1 MEFFGVPIENH
12 ILKQSPPE
20 IVVVCLEH
28 LEEECRQRVSGYSST
43 TWYNDGVQKFYE
55 ELAML
60 EESTQDKCLAAILR
74 ELGTMKG
81 AEGVE
86 HIKKILK
93 EGNADFYRI
102 SSETSEFELLAVE
115 SWCCVALS

>member
-1 MEFFGVPIENH
+1 MPIENH

-60 EESTQDKCLAAILR
+60 EESTQDKCLYAILR
-74 ELGTMKG
+74 ELATMKA

-86 HIKKILK
+86 HIKNILK